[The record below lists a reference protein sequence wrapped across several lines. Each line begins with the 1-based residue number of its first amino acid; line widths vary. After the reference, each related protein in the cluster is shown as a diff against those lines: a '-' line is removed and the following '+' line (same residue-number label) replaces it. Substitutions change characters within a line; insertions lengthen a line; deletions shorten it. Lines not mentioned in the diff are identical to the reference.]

1 MDHCSEGQ
9 RCELTPSP
17 GSINPSMLTFRLFFF
32 CLFSFWGFFW
42 IFFFFLNSESLLQIY
57 ICAPFHIHIFV
68 SRAVGVYGCFK
79 NVISIHLRSVL
90 LFSAPSGAAI
100 LQLHAESLSKI
111 KWQQVLSRTKR
122 FTSLSEPY
130 SQTESLTQVQ
140 MGFCCSADGLIL
152 SLLTVFVARAAT
164 RLVFSACRAYV
175 LRSGAQK

>member
-17 GSINPSMLTFRLFFF
+17 GSINPLMLTFRLFIFF
-32 CLFSFWGFFW
+32 VFFLGFFLDF
-42 IFFFFLNSESLLQIY
+42 FFFFLNSESLLRIY

-79 NVISIHLRSVL
+79 NVISIYLRSVL
-90 LFSAPSGAAI
+90 LFSAPSGAAL

-140 MGFCCSADGLIL
+140 IGFCCSADGLIL

-164 RLVFSACRAYV
+164 RLVFSACWAYV